1 MKLWDIVLMALRA
14 IAKNKVRAFLTA
26 LGVVI
31 GVASVIA
38 MVHLGQAATMSVTQ
52 QISNMGSNLL
62 IVRPG
67 GNQRG
72 PDGRRVAAKAFDEF
86 DVAAL
91 SRDLDGAIV
100 APTVSSQAVVVYGNA
115 NYTAPITGTN
125 NYFFKIRSWELSS
138 GRVFEDKEIASGSA
152 VCILGKTIVDNLYM
166 GKDPIGSAMRVGT
179 SACQVVGVLESKGQS
194 MGQDQDELVI
204 MPMKAVQRRLVGR
217 LNIQSVY
224 VSALVDGTTPQV
236 QAQIESILRQR
247 RGIRAGEEDDFNVRD
262 MQEVAQA
269 LEGVTMTLTALLGA
283 IAAVSLLVGGIGIM
297 NIMLVSVTERTR
309 EIGIRLA
316 IGALARDVM
325 LQFLVEAMVLST
337 LGGALGVGVGLLAT
351 WALVSQMSLPMVFS
365 TSTIALAFGFSAA
378 IGVVFGYAPA
388 RKASHLS
395 PIESLRHE

>member
-52 QISNMGSNLL
+52 QISSMGSNLL

-67 GNQRG
+67 GNKRG
-72 PDGRRVAAKAFDEF
+72 ADGRRISGAAFDEF
-86 DVAAL
+86 DTKAL
-91 SRDLDGAIV
+91 SRELKGAVV
-100 APTVSSQAVVVYGNA
+100 APTVGAQAIVVYGNA
-115 NYTAPITGTN
+115 NYTAPITGTSN
-125 NYFFKIRSWELSS
+125 EFFKVRSWSLES
-138 GRVFEDKEIASGSA
+138 GRLFSPNEIASGAA
-152 VCILGKTIVDNLYM
+152 VCILGKTLVDNLYS
-166 GKDPIGSAMRVGT
+166 GKDPIGSALRVGT
-179 SACQVVGVLESKGQS
+179 SACQVIGTLAGKGQT
-194 MGQDQDELVI
+194 MGQDQDELLV
-204 MPMKAVQRRLVGR
+204 MPLKTVQRRLVGR
-217 LNIQSVY
+217 LNIQNIY
-224 VSALVDGTTPQV
+224 ISALVDGTTSQV
-236 QAQIESILRQR
+236 QAQIEDILRQR
-247 RGIRAGEEDDFNVRD
+247 RGIRAGEDDDFNVRD

-325 LQFLVEAMVLST
+325 LQFLVEAIVLST
-337 LGGALGVGVGLLAT
+337 LGGALGVAFGLLAT
-351 WALVSQMSLPMVFS
+351 WGLTSQMGLPMVLS
-365 TSTIALAFGFSAA
+365 LPTVLIAFGFSAA
-378 IGVVFGYAPA
+378 IGVIFGYAPA